1 MNETTEDEL
10 NQKRNMIYY
19 NQLIMNER
27 RAKSQHE
34 HKRKAAKKRT
44 SFGSQKVDFKD
55 YLFIPE
61 QWEFAAY
68 TFYVVCVPYLTGAL
82 FLFLFIANANWE
94 SFQLLNL
101 NAFPIVWLIGY
112 EIVSI
117 CILIWIMILYLTYE
131 PEDEF

>member
-10 NQKRNMIYY
+10 NQQRNMIYY

-27 RAKSQHE
+27 HAKSQHE
-34 HKRKAAKKRT
+34 HNRKDAKKHT
-44 SFGSQKVDFKD
+44 SFGSGKVDFKD

-61 QWEFAAY
+61 QWEFVAY
-68 TFYVVCVPYLTGAL
+68 TFYVVCVPYLVGAL

-94 SFQLLNL
+94 SFQLLSL
-101 NAFPIVWLIGY
+101 NAFSVVWLIGY

-117 CILIWIMILYLTYE
+117 CILIWITILYLTYE
-131 PEDEF
+131 SEDEF